1 MKMFV
6 RAWHPVVAIA
16 AGLTLA
22 PVAAAAQSVK
32 AVQVKPA
39 AKPAT
44 ISQPILNTALLS
56 RPLNTK
62 AEALVLL
69 RQMRVASAELRILI
83 QQNARASERLRHKDR
98 AVQVRSV
105 ATLVAVRADLDAA
118 ISRWEKK
125 LGSVGD
131 DAQLA
136 NIDLQTMLRKQQQTL
151 QTISN
156 VSKMLHDTAMAI
168 IRKIG

>member
-1 MKMFV
+1 MKYFSIDIETTGLNPEKHQV
-6 RAWHPVVAIA
+6 LEFA
-16 AGLTLA
+16 AVFDDL
-22 PVAAAAQSVK
+22 
-32 AVQVKPA
+32 
-39 AKPAT
+39 
-44 ISQPILNTALLS
+44 
-56 RPLNTK
+56 
-62 AEALVLL
+62 EALVLL
-69 RQMRVASAELRILI
+69 RQMRVASAELGILI
-83 QQNARASERLRHKDR
+83 QQNAHASERLRHKDR

-105 ATLVAVRADLDAA
+105 ATLAAVRADLDAA